1 MTKVLILGANGRIAR
16 IVEQRLLAETDVQ
29 LTLVL
34 RNAGRLLVTSPER
47 ETVIQGDV
55 SDSQL
60 LDTVMPNQ
68 DIVYANLAGNMALL
82 AQTII
87 TSMNRNHVPHLIW
100 VTGSGL
106 YHETPNP
113 FGAWVE
119 QVVGHAAK
127 NDTRHA
133 ARIIES
139 SDIPATIIRAAYMTD
154 DTKIDYELTYKG
166 ERFKARRLR
175 PDKE

>member
-87 TSMNRNHVPHLIW
+87 TSIMCPILFGSQDPDSTTKPLIHLALGSNR
-100 VTGSGL
+100 
-106 YHETPNP
+106 
-113 FGAWVE
+113 
-119 QVVGHAAK
+119 
-127 NDTRHA
+127 
-133 ARIIES
+133 
-139 SDIPATIIRAAYMTD
+139 
-154 DTKIDYELTYKG
+154 
-166 ERFKARRLR
+166 
-175 PDKE
+175 